1 MPLKRNEKQKVNII
15 IERLNEI
22 NESEYII
29 YQDFKVNIKIFGN
42 QIKIKIT
49 IKENK

>member
-29 YQDFKVNIKIFGN
+29 Y
-42 QIKIKIT
+42 
-49 IKENK
+49 